1 MISIKRHLEQ
11 PANLVCAVTS
21 AYQSALLAI
30 CQAAARTAPNLGPNL
45 SGNITLL
52 EGKPGTREIAEMDR
66 KVVAELDR
74 WGERASDY
82 FRQKTAEVKEIL
94 LLVTRSAQA
103 AGEKDEKYVSQLG
116 AFAGRLSNIAN
127 LEDIS
132 SIRKSLSESASELM
146 NCIDHLALDSKQLVS
161 KLQSEVTVYQ
171 TRLAEA
177 ERHAS
182 LDLLTG
188 LENRRGIE
196 RKLEDRMKLGKPFCV
211 VFFDLNGF
219 KQINDRHGHIAGDE
233 LLKNFAAELRGR
245 FRPVDSAGRWG
256 GDEFIVLFDGPEDQA
271 QIAVRKAAE
280 WLFGEYRLKS
290 VKVMLTAAIG
300 VAEWNRKET
309 APDLLKRADG
319 NMYLQKHARAS

>member
-1 MISIKRHLEQ
+1 
-11 PANLVCAVTS
+11 
-21 AYQSALLAI
+21 
-30 CQAAARTAPNLGPNL
+30 
-45 SGNITLL
+45 
-52 EGKPGTREIAEMDR
+52 
-66 KVVAELDR
+66 
-74 WGERASDY
+74 
-82 FRQKTAEVKEIL
+82 
-94 LLVTRSAQA
+94 
-103 AGEKDEKYVSQLG
+103 
-116 AFAGRLSNIAN
+116 
-127 LEDIS
+127 
-132 SIRKSLSESASELM
+132 M